1 MSRPALPEERGA
13 NLRLDPPTLDE
24 LRRAH
29 DWRTEHRDR
38 HEKGDRAFPVDVCAQ
53 CDYERPAA
61 RRGRPPDCEVREVP
75 SRLVSLAKRHDLLP
89 ETSGARTDSMAGL
102 PGDSEGSA

>member
-13 NLRLDPPTLDE
+13 DLHPDLPTLNE

-29 DWRTEHRDR
+29 DWRTE
-38 HEKGDRAFPVDVCAQ
+38 ERADGRYIVDVCEQ
-53 CDYERPAA
+53 CGHERSAPRA
-61 RRGRPPDCEVREVP
+61 GRPPDCEIREVP
-75 SRLVSLAKRHDLLP
+75 SRLIALAKRHDLLP
-89 ETSGARTDSMAGL
+89 ETSGARTDSMAGV